1 MREAWCFL
9 HMNTEQSFSV
19 EDQPRLLDELDLAIV
34 HALQLDAR
42 APWTRVAAAVGAESA
57 TVARRFEQMREDRL
71 AWLTCWPKAS
81 QWESSTDLAMT
92 VLEGHAD
99 LAAICSLPWTL
110 SIDETS
116 AGVVA
121 LVASSAG
128 LRGLGARVRELA
140 ITAGLEGAGS
150 APRMHVVSSVL
161 AEDSMWRTRALD
173 GNGLRIMAGPAGTEP
188 PKPPKPTVVSELAA
202 VLAEDPR
209 MSAAKLASE
218 LGVSEATARRAVER
232 AAASGRL
239 GLGCDLAVPAAGL
252 RRGAML
258 WARSLRMHTAGA
270 QARRLP
276 QSYRVLE
283 VVGPAPLCISVRA
296 TTLTALPEIE
306 RALGDEFEIVDRWTV
321 LGTRKRN
328 GHLLDDWGRSL
339 RRVDVRW

>member
-1 MREAWCFL
+1 MSDTSILSE
-9 HMNTEQSFSV
+9 
-19 EDQPRLLDELDLAIV
+19 EDQPRPLDELDLAIV
-34 HALQLDAR
+34 HALQIDAR
-42 APWTRVAAAVGAESA
+42 APWTRVAAAVGADSA
-57 TVARRFEQMREDRL
+57 TVTRRFEQMRDERL
-71 AWLTCWPKAS
+71 AWLTCWPKAA
-81 QWESSTDLAMT
+81 QWESSTDLAMA
-92 VLEGHAD
+92 VLEAHAD
-99 LAAICSLPWTL
+99 LDEIGALPWVL

-140 ITAGLEGAGS
+140 SAGLGNAV
-150 APRMHVVSSVL
+150 APRMHVVASVF

-173 GNGLRIMAGPAGTEP
+173 ARGQRIMAGQAGAEAPSAPRPAL
-188 PKPPKPTVVSELAA
+188 VAELTAA
-202 VLAEDPR
+202 LAQDPR
-209 MSAAKLASE
+209 MSAAKLGTR

-232 AAASGRL
+232 ATQSGRL

-258 WARSLRMHTAGA
+258 WARSSQLHTSGSG
-270 QARRLP
+270 ARRLP
-276 QSYRVLE
+276 QAYRALE

-306 RALGDEFEIVDRWTV
+306 RALGGEIEIVDRWTV

-328 GHLLDDWGRSL
+328 GHLLDDWGRT
-339 RRVDVRW
+339 RGRVDVHW